1 MGDLESN
8 HLTNLGPGVPIFGKG
23 SDVYRVLEGWRRLND
38 MIAVDQNT
46 VPEFPSE
53 SFSRRMRLSKKITPR
68 SIRDS
73 YRSVISVSNPCQ
85 A

>member
-8 HLTNLGPGVPIFGKG
+8 QLTNLGPGVPIFGKG
-23 SDVYRVLEGWRRLND
+23 SDVYQVLEGRRRLND
-38 MIAVDQNT
+38 MTVVDQNT

-73 YRSVISVSNPCQ
+73 YRSVISVSKPCQ